1 MKYNLLVI
9 ALFLTLINCAKL
21 KNKEDVETEHLDL
34 PDDNQFSVNLA
45 MKVTYDEK
53 VVNFNTRLHRD
64 RWSEDSFV
72 AMMKPEIL
80 DIPKLVLRKDKKGT
94 MNP

>member
-1 MKYNLLVI
+1 
-9 ALFLTLINCAKL
+9 
-21 KNKEDVETEHLDL
+21 
-34 PDDNQFSVNLA
+34 

-80 DIPKLVLRKDKKGT
+80 DIPKLVLRKDEKGT

>member
-34 PDDNQFSVNLA
+34 PDDN
-45 MKVTYDEK
+45 
-53 VVNFNTRLHRD
+53 
-64 RWSEDSFV
+64 
-72 AMMKPEIL
+72 
-80 DIPKLVLRKDKKGT
+80 
-94 MNP
+94 